1 MKLTQPKLLKENKQ
15 SILESTKQGKQ
26 YVNQGKLSEE
36 DLKKIIEDDPTPTKK
51 FVGWMSKIWITEK
64 PDMDDLRNTI
74 EEYNTFLNK
83 GKAKTKD
90 INQFKSFKALHDE
103 VDQINQ
109 SGEGTSVKD
118 LESDYDTIIDNSDL
132 LIMSPHTHEASRK
145 LGLSKFAFRD
155 CTDIKGNTT
164 GEKDSAWCT
173 TYNTSTHF
181 GDYYHTHNVTFYYIR
196 VKSPEMIAK
205 LKQAFPGQHKKEN
218 AGKKLERY
226 KAMEVVA
233 LAVLDNG
240 EIDGYD
246 GLDDQISSKDIKTFI
261 DIIGIS

>member
-15 SILESTKQGKQ
+15 SILESIKQGKQ
-26 YVNQGKLSEE
+26 YVDQGKLSEE
-36 DLKKIIEDDPTPTKK
+36 DLKKIIEIDPTLTKK
-51 FVGWMSKIWITEK
+51 FVGWLSKIWITEK
-64 PDMDDLRNTI
+64 PDIDDLRNTV

-109 SGEGTSVKD
+109 SGEGVSVKD
-118 LESDYDTIIDNSDL
+118 LEKDYDTIIDDSNL

-145 LGLSKFAFRD
+145 LGLSTFSFRD
-155 CTDIKGNTT
+155 C
-164 GEKDSAWCT
+164 GEGKDSAWCT
-173 TYNTSTHF
+173 TYKAPDHF
-181 GDYYHTHNVTFYYIR
+181 NDYYYNNNVTFYYVR

-205 LKQAFPGQHKKEN
+205 LKKAFPT
-218 AGKKLERY
+218 RY
-226 KAMEVVA
+226 KSMEVVA

-240 EIDGYD
+240 KIDGYD
-246 GLDDQISSKDIKTFI
+246 GLDKQISSKDIKTFI

>member
-15 SILESTKQGKQ
+15 SILESIKQGKQ
-26 YVNQGKLSEE
+26 YVDQGKLSEG
-36 DLKKIIEDDPTPTKK
+36 DLKKIIGADPTPTKK

-118 LESDYDTIIDNSDL
+118 LESDYDTIMNNSDL
-132 LIMSPHTHEASRK
+132 VIMAPHTHEASRK
-145 LGLSKFAFRD
+145 LGLSTFSFRD
-155 CTDIKGNTT
+155 C
-164 GEKDSAWCT
+164 GEGKDSAWCT
-173 TYNTSTHF
+173 TYKAPDHF
-181 GDYYHTHNVTFYYIR
+181 NDYYYNNNVTFYYVR
-196 VKSPEMIAK
+196 VKSPEMITK
-205 LKQAFPGQHKKEN
+205 LKKAFPT
-218 AGKKLERY
+218 RY
-226 KAMEVVA
+226 KSMEVVA

-240 EIDGYD
+240 QIDGYD
-246 GLDDQISSKDIKTFI
+246 GLDKQISSKDIKTFI